1 MVLFKHEQFVLSV
14 DSDSEYYSVVAN
26 LLNVVLQ
33 INKIR
38 VKL

>member
-14 DSDSEYYSVVAN
+14 DSDNEYYSVVAN